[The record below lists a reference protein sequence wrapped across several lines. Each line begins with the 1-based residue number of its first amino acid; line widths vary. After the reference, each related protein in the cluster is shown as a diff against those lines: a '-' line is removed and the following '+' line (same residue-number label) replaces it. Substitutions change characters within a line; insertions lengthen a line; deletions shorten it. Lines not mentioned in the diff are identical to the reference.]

1 MTPDALQ
8 PWSDASATS
17 SRKLWLQKRNC
28 ALTPS
33 QLAAWFV
40 SVSLLSLSI
49 ATVFA
54 LVGAWVVLPFAMLE
68 VLGLLLAYLFYGR
81 HAGDFEKIEAGDGR
95 LIVERSTGTRL
106 SREEH
111 LCPWVRIEYEGQ
123 PRSPVWLVLAGK
135 RIAVGRFLPEHE
147 RAQFA
152 NELRHALV
160 TI

>member
-1 MTPDALQ
+1 
-8 PWSDASATS
+8 
-17 SRKLWLQKRNC
+17 
-28 ALTPS
+28 LTPS
-33 QLAAWFV
+33 QLASWFV
-40 SVSLLSLSI
+40 SVSLVSLSI

-54 LVGAWVVLPFAMLE
+54 LVGAWVVLPFALLE
-68 VLGLLLAYLFYGR
+68 VFGLLLAYVFYGR
-81 HAGDFEKIEAGDGR
+81 HAGDFEKIVAAEGR
-95 LIVERSTGTRL
+95 LIVERSEGTRL

-111 LCPWVRIEYEGQ
+111 LCPWVRVDYEGR
-123 PRSPVWLVLAGK
+123 PRSLVWLVLAGK

>member
-1 MTPDALQ
+1 M
-8 PWSDASATS
+8 
-17 SRKLWLQKRNC
+17 
-28 ALTPS
+28 
-33 QLAAWFV
+33 
-40 SVSLLSLSI
+40 
-49 ATVFA
+49 
-54 LVGAWVVLPFAMLE
+54 VLPFAMLE
-68 VLGLLLAYLFYGR
+68 VSGLLLAYVFYGR

-111 LCPWVRIEYEGQ
+111 LCPWVRIEYEGR